1 MALYTLMFCA
11 MLPFIVRYLVLWG
24 VTVAFTMLPMI
35 VIDRLGFHY
44 HSWTLLLCLAAAFV
58 VCCIII
64 KKFNAPPVAKAVYV
78 LISPPLCFIAIIVC
92 ICYNAYAGLGTDG
105 GLAGFWQYLL
115 SLDYNEIWF

>member
-1 MALYTLMFCA
+1 MALFSLLMTL
-11 MLPFIVRYLVLWG
+11 LIPFFIRYLILSG
-24 VTVAFTMLPMI
+24 VTAAFTMLPMI
-35 VIDRLGFHY
+35 VISRLGLHY

-64 KKFNAPPVAKAVYV
+64 KKFNVSPVSKAVYV
-78 LISPPLCFIAIIVC
+78 LISPPLWFVALIVFA
-92 ICYNAYAGLGTDG
+92 CYNTYAGLGTDG